1 MLALDDVLLQFTQLP
16 GGYCSGRPRCLNP
29 LKMKKTTMFGFDK
42 GVKLGLNSCSRMRSE
57 GSRFIWGC
65 GGEAVFAESCVCVRN
80 RSQPS
85 ATVRNRPR
93 DRRKA
98 LHSGECVWSDPESA
112 SS

>member
-1 MLALDDVLLQFTQLP
+1 MAAAMGKTAARPKTHCGAWTLRPSSGLDP
-16 GGYCSGRPRCLNP
+16 GAE
-29 LKMKKTTMFGFDK
+29 
-42 GVKLGLNSCSRMRSE
+42 KLGEWKLFPECVARVPVSFGGLGVRLCSRKVVS
-57 GSRFIWGC
+57 
-65 GGEAVFAESCVCVRN
+65 VFATVRN

-98 LHSGECVWSDPESA
+98 LHSGECAWSDPESV